1 MDVVEKPEA
10 TAVTI
15 DPNFSSYLFKD
26 FLHGEFNR
34 KGIDTVYLS
43 RYCCGCFSFL
53 FLFCVNNPLSN
64 CSFVFEDYTCW
75 TKMLLL
81 TGIKG
86 NRGIKMKFR
95 LQIRLSRSPM
105 GWSIS

>member
-1 MDVVEKPEA
+1 MDVIEKPEA

-34 KGIDTVYLS
+34 KGIDTVFLS
-43 RYCCGCFSFL
+43 RYHCARFSIFFFCFMF
-53 FLFCVNNPLSN
+53 NNPLIN
-64 CSFVFEDYTCW
+64 CSIVFEDYTG
-75 TKMLLL
+75 TKMYLL

-86 NRGIKMKFR
+86 N
-95 LQIRLSRSPM
+95 
-105 GWSIS
+105 